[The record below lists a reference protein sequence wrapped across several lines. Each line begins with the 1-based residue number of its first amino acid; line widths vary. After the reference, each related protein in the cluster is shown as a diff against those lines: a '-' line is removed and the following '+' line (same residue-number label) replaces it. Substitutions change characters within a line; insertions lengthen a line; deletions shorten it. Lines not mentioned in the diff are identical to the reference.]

1 MFREHS
7 NREKQQ
13 QRFGFRKY
21 KAGVSSVL
29 LAVAFLGAVLPSFVA
44 PMATIVYAGTRI
56 PGSKAELND
65 AAAKSVDLANI
76 ANFDF
81 TSLLIVESGY
91 HAKLNYVKV
100 GTTYGTPENNFSEI
114 TGAKATGTA
123 MVNFVIIDDNTGQ
136 PYTKQDGQ
144 VDFVSPSILITNTPA
159 PKPAT
164 PQPEV
169 KENTV
174 PEKTPVAGQPVSVV
188 PKDPNTTIVT
198 PNPVNGLTVDSDG
211 HLTGTPTV
219 DDWQPGEESRKITIP
234 VTVTGQDKTP
244 VTVEVPVTITR
255 VTPTTEG
262 ITVPQGTPITEKDVT
277 DKVTVPAGGKI
288 TTIGEIPSTDTAGD
302 KPAVEVIITYPNGD
316 TETVEVPVK
325 VTPKVPTT

>member
-288 TTIGEIPSTDTAGD
+288 TTIGEIPST
-302 KPAVEVIITYPNGD
+302 
-316 TETVEVPVK
+316 
-325 VTPKVPTT
+325 